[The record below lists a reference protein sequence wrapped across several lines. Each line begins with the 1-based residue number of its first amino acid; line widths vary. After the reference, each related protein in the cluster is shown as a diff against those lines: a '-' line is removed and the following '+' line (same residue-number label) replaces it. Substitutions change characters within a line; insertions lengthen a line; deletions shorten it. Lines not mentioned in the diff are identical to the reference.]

1 MQSFTT
7 LDIVLEQFRH
17 GIVGVLGRTCE
28 SRPVRLAVRRSVS
41 LIHLA
46 HAHTAGLS
54 RRRY

>member
-17 GIVGVLGRTCE
+17 GIVGVLGRTCA